1 MSERLLEADFLTI
14 NLKAIKQKTAT
25 NNNATPTNEQPT
37 TKTAETNNDV
47 TATQAQDLPAKE
59 DWIAWGEVLK
69 KRLEDNKNMSPEA
82 RKTDYEIETE
92 FFEEFFTT
100 NWDDTC
106 AKQLL
111 TICKPL
117 RSGEPLRRAFKVL
130 GFNERVN
137 PILGFLILP
146 EVKELLREKLL
157 NINSFK
163 AIFNAVA
170 KKLIAHSEFF
180 EANSYNIIYC
190 KDLYTKTPKEM
201 EAYLTLQSKILKVSA
216 STYSVDI
223 QTKNKKVFLY
233 IETISELEPSKRAK
247 KINEPGTV
255 AVETV
260 EGAILNSLDLAQA
273 INGAKEVE
281 RVPLDTVGQD
291 KIINQVKDSPAKIFA
306 TLLSLSLST
315 DNEKARKALSNAL
328 FNGLGAT
335 KVAEATQWLAANKI
349 IAKGQLQDS
358 DANNLVDKL
367 LALIAES

>member
-47 TATQAQDLPAKE
+47 ASTEVQTLPAKE
-59 DWIAWGEVLK
+59 DWITWGKVLK
-69 KRLEDNKNMSPEA
+69 KRLDDNKNMSPEA
-82 RKTDYEIETE
+82 RKTDYEIETK

-100 NWDDTC
+100 NWDGTC

-111 TICKPL
+111 TI
-117 RSGEPLRRAFKVL
+117 GEPLRRALKVL
-130 GFNERVN
+130 GFDERVN
-137 PILGFLILP
+137 PILGFIILP

-180 EANSYNIIYC
+180 KANSYNIIYC

-201 EAYLTLQSKILKVSA
+201 EAYLTLQSKILEVSA

-233 IETISELEPSKRAK
+233 IETISELEPSNRAK
-247 KINEPGTV
+247 KINEPSTV

-260 EGAILNSLDLAQA
+260 KGAILNSLDLAQA

-281 RVPLDTVGQD
+281 RVSLDTAGQD

-328 FNGLGAT
+328 FSGLGAT
-335 KVAEATQWLAANKI
+335 KVAEATQWLATNEI

-358 DANNLVDKL
+358 DANSLVDKL
-367 LALIAES
+367 LALIAESQQ